1 MEFKK
6 YNFIIIFNFFV
17 VKSWENTVLL
27 ILFIENTQYL
37 NEILW
42 IYVCRLECRIFLD
55 ISAVKQRKVVESWTQ
70 RVERRGEVG
79 REDNSKD

>member
-1 MEFKK
+1 MNIHMSF
-6 YNFIIIFNFFV
+6 
-17 VKSWENTVLL
+17 
-27 ILFIENTQYL
+27 
-37 NEILW
+37 
-42 IYVCRLECRIFLD
+42 RIFLD